1 MARTPARIETLEF
14 TYADPAV
21 SVTTEQ
27 RTVEHETIDDQIVV
41 QALGRKPDQIS
52 VEGVVPTYELRT
64 IDDLTTLGV
73 VELRTA
79 RWSGDVIV
87 KSTSSDFKRA
97 KNKMGMWLYDVTIEC
112 LEVDEQYDSYEDVVE
127 DARVSLGGGE
137 EAIPSAE
144 DIIDQIGDIDSAF
157 GDPTDNIGF

>member
-1 MARTPARIETLEF
+1 MARRPARIEQLEF

-41 QALGRKPDQIS
+41 QALGRKPDQVSI
-52 VEGVVPTYELRT
+52 EGVVPTYELRT

-79 RWSGDVIV
+79 RWNGDVIV

-112 LEVDEQYDSYEDVVE
+112 LEVDEQYDSYDDVLE
-127 DARVSLGGGE
+127 DARVSLEGGSESLSPE
-137 EAIPSAE
+137 EL
-144 DIIDQIGDIDSAF
+144 IDQLGGIDSAF
-157 GDPTDNIGF
+157 GNPLDNIGL